1 MQLKGID
8 ISRWQE
14 GLNLAQVK
22 AERNLDFVIIKAG
35 DGKGV
40 SKCTKD
46 SQYDNFYNQAK
57 AIGLQVG
64 AYYYCRFTDE
74 ASCDAEAQHFIK
86 LLAGKQFD
94 MPVYADIEEKSMYN
108 LGQARLTELTIRFC
122 DALQKAGYFIG
133 IYSSESSFKTYFN
146 AYNIARYTWW
156 IAKWG
161 SKEPTMTHPMWQ
173 YSNSN
178 GKLDLDYCYVDFASA
193 IKNKKLNG
201 YGVRVVE
208 KKSAKEIA
216 QEVRAGKWGNGQ
228 ERKDRL
234 TAAGYN
240 YRTIQNAVNKLMK
253 GE

>member
-8 ISRWQE
+8 ISHYQ
-14 GLNLAQVK
+14 GDFNLANAK
-22 AERNLDFVIIKAG
+22 AKYNLDYVIIKAG
-35 DGKGV
+35 DGLGAKKG
-40 SKCTKD
+40 SKD
-46 SQYDNFYNQAK
+46 SKYDDFYNQAK
-57 AIGLQVG
+57 AVGLKVG

-74 ASCDAEAQHFIK
+74 SSCDAEAQHFIK

-122 DALQKAGYFIG
+122 DALEKAGYFIG

-146 AYNIARYTWW
+146 AYSVARYTWW

-161 SKEPTMTHPMWQ
+161 SKEPTMVHPMWQ

-178 GKLDLDYCYVDFASA
+178 GKLDLDYCYVDFAST
-193 IKNKKLNG
+193 IIRKKLNG
-201 YGVRVVE
+201 YGAPVVV

-216 QEVRAGKWGNGQ
+216 QEVIAGKWGNGQ

-234 TAAGYN
+234 AAAGYN
-240 YRTIQNAVNKLMK
+240 YRTIQNAVNKLKK